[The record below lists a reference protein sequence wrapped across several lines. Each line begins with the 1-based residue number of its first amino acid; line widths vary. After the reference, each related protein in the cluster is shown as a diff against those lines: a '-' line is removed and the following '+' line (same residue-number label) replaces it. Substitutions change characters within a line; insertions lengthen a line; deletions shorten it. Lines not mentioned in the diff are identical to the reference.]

1 MKLTSKLL
9 SGFVR
14 SEDGNFAV
22 VMALSAV
29 PLLLGAGM
37 AVDYSRATNN
47 RGNMQNALDAATL
60 SILGLPKTTTEA
72 QRKTKLQEVYVA
84 GGGVGTTSLKTFN
97 IDNLG
102 AATATTSASF
112 DVPTTLMKLAA
123 IEEVKVGVK
132 AGASK
137 PPQLT
142 EANFTLDTVSGW
154 WNKTMYLFGKQYT
167 AGANDPDEKLM
178 QIDYTYNGF
187 GDPKGY
193 GTTTAYEV
201 TIDPKTNKEVKT
213 KVQEEVCTTKKVTKW
228 SNTTGVKLIQQTSG
242 STKYETTCK
251 TSYYGGDTKGAVIDV
266 STMDNL
272 YLRMD
277 VTSGTK
283 RTFRSDDM
291 ATSEHLFLDG
301 KEVDK
306 NTKVDIFSAVPCGQ
320 ESAQAWED
328 GGSALPGPVT
338 AADFF
343 YKVTGKC
350 DYSQKTVGIRL
361 TQ

>member
-1 MKLTSKLL
+1 MKLKSRLL
-9 SGFVR
+9 GGFMR

-37 AVDYSRATNN
+37 VLDYSMATNN
-47 RGNMQNALDAATL
+47 RAAMQNALDAATL
-60 SILGLPKTTTEA
+60 AILSMPGTSTEA
-72 QRKTKLQEVYVA
+72 ERGVKLQQVYQA
-84 GGGVGTTSLKTFN
+84 GGGLGTTSLKTFTIN
-97 IDNLG
+97 HIG
-102 AATATTSASF
+102 AASATTDASY
-112 DVPTTLMKLAA
+112 DVPTTLMKLAS
-123 IEEVKVGVK
+123 INKVALTVN

-142 EANFTLDTVSGW
+142 EANFTLDTVSGH
-154 WNKTMYLFGKQYT
+154 WNKTMYLFGKRYS
-167 AGANDPDEKLM
+167 AGVNDADEKLM
-178 QIDYTYNGF
+178 QIDYTYNNF

-201 TIDPKTNKEVKT
+201 KYDPVKKQEVKT

-228 SNTTGVKLIQQTSG
+228 SAPSTTKVIRQTSG
-242 STKYETTCK
+242 SNMWESTCVVK
-251 TSYYGGDTKGAVIDV
+251 YYGGDEKGAVIDV
-266 STMDNL
+266 AQMNSL

-277 VTSGTK
+277 ITSGSKKTL
-283 RTFRSDDM
+283 RSDDPT
-291 ATSEHLFLDG
+291 TSDHLFIG
-301 KEVDK
+301 ENNVKK

-320 ESAQAWED
+320 QSSQAWED
-328 GGSALPGPVT
+328 GGSAVPGPLA

-350 DYSQKTVGIRL
+350 DYSQKTNGMRL